1 MKRKRGKYV
10 FGLMLLFCLAGGLG
24 LWWKYGHDAKGA
36 DPAQSAAKVERR
48 NLSSTVLATGA
59 VKPQIGAEVRVGARI
74 SGKVERLYA
83 NIGDVVK
90 KGQVIAEL
98 ETADLEAKVN
108 QRAAELKMAEAKLSA
123 LKSLRPRE
131 IAKAEA
137 DVTQWQATVDLNKK
151 DLARQEELLRQDF
164 TSQQAR
170 DRAQEQL
177 SVSEARL
184 DSARKA
190 LDLVKAGYEEDLK
203 QATADVERA
212 KAALANDKVQLS
224 YATITAPIAG
234 VIGQVSTQEGETVS
248 AGLNAPIFVTIDDLN
263 RLQVDTFVDEVDIG
277 KVKVGQKAT
286 FTVDSFPSREFA
298 GKVAA
303 IYPKAVI
310 QENVVNYDVVVE
322 ITDPYDGLLRPEMTA
337 SVTIQLD
344 ARENVLAVPVKAVK
358 RERGK
363 SVVYVMSSAGS
374 AQPREV
380 KVGWKDSQWVEIVSG
395 LEEGQ
400 TVLLDGPTIEKPI
413 GQ

>member
-1 MKRKRGKYV
+1 MKRKRSKYV
-10 FGLMLLFCLAGGLG
+10 LGLVLLLCLAGGLG
-24 LWWKYGHDAKGA
+24 LWWKYGR
-36 DPAQSAAKVERR
+36 DPKPANSAQTPATVERR

-59 VKPQIGAEVRVGARI
+59 IKPQIGAEVRVGARI

-98 ETADLEAKVN
+98 EKADLEAKLN
-108 QRAAELKMAEAKLSA
+108 QSAAELRLAEAKLSA
-123 LKSLRPRE
+123 VRALRPRE
-131 IAKAEA
+131 IEKAES
-137 DVTQWQATVDLNKK
+137 DVKQWQATVDLNKK
-151 DLARQEELLRQDF
+151 DLARQDELLKQDF

-177 SVSEARL
+177 TVSESKW

-190 LDLVKAGYEEDLK
+190 LELAKAGYEEDVK
-203 QATADVERA
+203 QANAEVGRA
-212 KAALANDKVQLS
+212 EAALANNKVQLS
-224 YATITAPIAG
+224 YATLTAPIAG

-248 AGLNAPIFVTIDDLN
+248 AGLSAPIFVTIDDLS

-298 GKVAA
+298 GKVIA

-337 SVTIQLD
+337 SVTIQLE
-344 ARENVLAVPVKAVK
+344 ARENVLAVPIKAVK

-363 SVVYVMSSAGS
+363 SVVYVASGTGS

>member
-10 FGLMLLFCLAGGLG
+10 FSVVLLFCLAGGLG
-24 LWWKYGHDAKGA
+24 LWWKYGHDPKAA
-36 DPAQSAAKVERR
+36 DPGQSTAKVERR

-98 ETADLEAKVN
+98 EKADLEARVN
-108 QRAAELKMAEAKLSA
+108 QSAAELRLAEAKLSA
-123 LKSLRPRE
+123 IKALRPRE
-131 IAKAEA
+131 IEKAES
-137 DVTQWQATVDLNKK
+137 DVKQWQATVDLNKK
-151 DLARQEELLRQDF
+151 DLARQDELLKQDF

-177 SVSEARL
+177 TVSETRL

-190 LDLVKAGYEEDLK
+190 LELAKTGYQEDLK
-203 QATADVERA
+203 QATADVGRA
-212 KAALANDKVQLS
+212 EAVLVNNKVQVS
-224 YATITAPIAG
+224 YATLTAPIAG
-234 VIGQVSTQEGETVS
+234 VIGQVATQEGETVS
-248 AGLNAPIFVTIDDLN
+248 AGLNAPIFVTIDDLA

-298 GKVAA
+298 GKVVA

-363 SVVYVMSSAGS
+363 SVVYALVNGRPH
-374 AQPREV
+374 PREV

-400 TVLLDGPTIEKPI
+400 TVLLDAPGAIKPAE
-413 GQ
+413 Q

>member
-1 MKRKRGKYV
+1 LKRKRGKYV
-10 FGLMLLFCLAGGLG
+10 FGLILLFCLAGGLG
-24 LWWKYGHDAKGA
+24 LWWKYGHDAKVA

-90 KGQVIAEL
+90 KGQVVAEL
-98 ETADLEAKVN
+98 EKADLEAKVN
-108 QRAAELKMAEAKLSA
+108 QRAAELQMAEAKLSA
-123 LKSLRPRE
+123 VKSLRPRE

-151 DLARQEELLRQDF
+151 DLARQEELLKQDF

-322 ITDPYDGLLRPEMTA
+322 STDPYDGLLRPEMTA